1 MLSRFTNATA
11 ISSADFYGES
21 SNSGGG
27 RALTDL
33 DFTASELIGKIS
45 VQVSWYGICIGCL
58 KQRSFYVSTTF
69 GIDQLLVAARMMQ
82 NFPAFLMVV
91 LSNECNLLG

>member
-1 MLSRFTNATA
+1 MLSRFTNASA
-11 ISSADFYGES
+11 ISSADFYGEG

-45 VQVSWYGICIGCL
+45 VQVLVFLIVPVKQTIMSICQG
-58 KQRSFYVSTTF
+58 
-69 GIDQLLVAARMMQ
+69 
-82 NFPAFLMVV
+82 
-91 LSNECNLLG
+91 